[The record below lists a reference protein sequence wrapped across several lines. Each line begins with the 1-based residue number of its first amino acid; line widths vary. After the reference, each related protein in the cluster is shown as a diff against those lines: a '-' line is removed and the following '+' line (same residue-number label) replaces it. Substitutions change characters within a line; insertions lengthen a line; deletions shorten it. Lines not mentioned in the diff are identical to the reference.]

1 MSGGEMVMRRSGDRL
16 VPVTERDR
24 EILLEIPEGADLFVK
39 TSRPRSP
46 RQHRLF
52 WALLQLVVDNHDYYK
67 RPDQL
72 LEWLKV
78 RLGYVDQTV
87 WHDDQV
93 WWKTKSISFASMGQD
108 EFRKFFS
115 QSVDVIVTE
124 VIEGLDRDALLHE
137 VSQMMG
143 ENVEKHYVATG
154 SLDHRRDQQSCGD
167 AQERLRDVR
176 NSESIEQ

>member
-1 MSGGEMVMRRSGDRL
+1 MSGGEMVMRRKGDRL
-16 VPVTERDR
+16 VAVTEHDR
-24 EILLEIPEGADLFVK
+24 EILLGIPEGTDLFVK

-87 WHDDQV
+87 WHDSQV

-108 EFRKFFS
+108 EFCKFFS
-115 QSVDVIVTE
+115 LAVDVIITE

-137 VSQMMG
+137 LSQMMG
-143 ENVEKHYVATG
+143 ENVEKHYVGA
-154 SLDHRRDQQSCGD
+154 SSVDHRGDQQSRGN
-167 AQERLRDVR
+167 AEERLHDGR